1 MRIGTGKHTYEWID
15 NWAKVPESES
25 ARAGW
30 AHTDVVV
37 TESGDIITYHQ
48 GDPTVLVFDKDGN
61 LLRSFDTG
69 LSEGHG
75 MTLVREGGSE
85 HLWIADPGAKRDPSA
100 VYEYEPSVN
109 QGRKGQA
116 VKMTLDGQTLLTL
129 QRPGI
134 DAYKDGT
141 FSATAVAVYEERSGG
156 NGDVWVADGYGESY
170 VHRYDRSGNY
180 VSSINGEEGEA
191 GRFATPHDVWVD
203 TRKPEKELYIAD
215 RANGRIQVY
224 DLEGNYKRVF
234 GRAPAADW
242 LHSPAAFAQTGD
254 LLIVAELRGSR
265 ITVLDKD
272 DELVCYLGENAGA
285 FKMNPGWPNV
295 PHETLI
301 PGKCS
306 SPHGI
311 AADPHGNIYS
321 AEWLIGGRINKL
333 AKVV

>member
-180 VSSINGEEGEA
+180 VSSINGEEGRA
-191 GRFATPHDVWVD
+191 GQGGSTALTVSGLTHAKRSRSCTWPTAAT
-203 TRKPEKELYIAD
+203 A
-215 RANGRIQVY
+215 
-224 DLEGNYKRVF
+224 
-234 GRAPAADW
+234 
-242 LHSPAAFAQTGD
+242 
-254 LLIVAELRGSR
+254 GSR
-265 ITVLDKD
+265 STTWTACSSAPSVR
-272 DELVCYLGENAGA
+272 
-285 FKMNPGWPNV
+285 
-295 PHETLI
+295 T
-301 PGKCS
+301 S
-306 SPHGI
+306 SPHP
-311 AADPHGNIYS
+311 APS
-321 AEWLIGGRINKL
+321 PPT
-333 AKVV
+333 VTT